1 MDLKQDI
8 INQEI
13 IQKQKPPNNNIID
26 DNTTSEI
33 HSINKIFSKANSII
47 ELNVNFFNIIII

>member
-47 ELNVNFFNIIII
+47 DLNVNFF